1 MKTAPFVQNGISF
14 ALSLFVTILILDLDP
29 TPAGKCHSFKENYNL
44 NTQNISNTYFALKQ
58 KEIRKRPSFFFH
70 YFGTVRKLFNK
81 KLKVTPKAKITQDF
95 ITLSRICTWDLLTL
109 YNTWMMGFEILI
121 WMLWNDSFT
130 MGFHSNNCNHIYLL
144 FYWRT
149 LT

>member
-1 MKTAPFVQNGISF
+1 MKSAPFVQNGISF

-58 KEIRKRPSFFFH
+58 RLSFFFH
-70 YFGTVRKLFNK
+70 YFGTVCKLFNK
-81 KLKVTPKAKITQDF
+81 KSKVAPKAKIIQDF

-109 YNTWMMGFEILI
+109 YNNMWMMGFEIWI

-130 MGFHSNNCNHIYLL
+130 MGFNSNNSNHIYLL